1 MKTETM
7 ELPVKL
13 TDDQMLHL
21 GRQLAAKVQE
31 IEAVEAEK
39 AASNKEFNERIKD
52 LDAELKDLAKR
63 HRRGAEDRPV
73 ECVWKY
79 DYGRGVKCLI
89 RLDIDKA
96 VKGPEPLTDADRQK
110 AMEFAQAEE
119 ARDFWTSSSEIPP
132 NVAVT
137 MEHDDQGRLVW
148 LRVKKEAAEAEPA
161 SKAA

>member
-79 DYGRGVKCLI
+79 DYG
-89 RLDIDKA
+89 
-96 VKGPEPLTDADRQK
+96 
-110 AMEFAQAEE
+110 
-119 ARDFWTSSSEIPP
+119 
-132 NVAVT
+132 
-137 MEHDDQGRLVW
+137 
-148 LRVKKEAAEAEPA
+148 
-161 SKAA
+161 

>member
-1 MKTETM
+1 
-7 ELPVKL
+7 
-13 TDDQMLHL
+13 
-21 GRQLAAKVQE
+21 
-31 IEAVEAEK
+31 
-39 AASNKEFNERIKD
+39 RIKD

-73 ECVWKY
+73 ECIWKF
-79 DYGRGVKCLI
+79 DYGRGLKRLV
-89 RLDIDKA
+89 RLDTEQV
-96 VKGPEPLTDADRQK
+96 VKDPVPLTDADRQK

-148 LRVKKEAAEAEPA
+148 LRVKKEAEPA